1 MANNFVERLIGKK
14 TVIKLSMTVLLS
26 AAAIYGGAVIC
37 KSSAIFIETEKLGVE
52 SSNVSQVETDFTVDG
67 ITYHIESGNKVSVVA
82 VYADME
88 VIDIRKH
95 VEYNGQKY
103 EVGSIS
109 SRAFWSCKQ
118 RMKVLNLPEEG
129 IILGS
134 SLDGARNLTTINNL
148 DKATILKS
156 ELRSFFQNCVNLV
169 DVKLPE
175 SLTEIGEE
183 MFFNCASLQSID
195 IGKNVENIGRKAF
208 CGCVNLETVNIASGS
223 VLKTVGEESFGGCTA
238 LEHVNIAPDS
248 VIEKIEMGAF
258 AACKRLKGF
267 VLPRSVKEIGD
278 LAFMDCDALSSV
290 NVREDV
296 KIGRCSFPKSCKVIG
311 AKCVY
316 DESLEE
322 QNKQLEDF
330 VEGVLKSEAEKGRN
344 LNEPVNNEILDR
356 VLYKYAPKT
365 KDGKSAI
372 DVPEVVSQE
381 DFDKGKEGKLVLYR
395 GQNGLKKCGK
405 LVMTSEEANEK
416 FKRGPFYFPLELN
429 GIYCTRGQDHART
442 YGRTLQFYFKDEP
455 KIITDQETSII
466 VAFYKY
472 RHMENSLKGEDC
484 DQAPFL
490 MLLKNLGIGTM
501 QEKTFIPRALGYDVQ
516 WDITGDGI
524 GRDGDCTKGM
534 LTTQY
539 EVFYRS
545 KLVVCEED
553 LPGLSE
559 EVRVETL

>member
-1 MANNFVERLIGKK
+1 
-14 TVIKLSMTVLLS
+14 
-26 AAAIYGGAVIC
+26 
-37 KSSAIFIETEKLGVE
+37 
-52 SSNVSQVETDFTVDG
+52 
-67 ITYHIESGNKVSVVA
+67 
-82 VYADME
+82 
-88 VIDIRKH
+88 
-95 VEYNGQKY
+95 
-103 EVGSIS
+103 
-109 SRAFWSCKQ
+109 
-118 RMKVLNLPEEG
+118 
-129 IILGS
+129 
-134 SLDGARNLTTINNL
+134 
-148 DKATILKS
+148 
-156 ELRSFFQNCVNLV
+156 
-169 DVKLPE
+169 
-175 SLTEIGEE
+175 
-183 MFFNCASLQSID
+183 
-195 IGKNVENIGRKAF
+195 
-208 CGCVNLETVNIASGS
+208 
-223 VLKTVGEESFGGCTA
+223 
-238 LEHVNIAPDS
+238 
-248 VIEKIEMGAF
+248 
-258 AACKRLKGF
+258 
-267 VLPRSVKEIGD
+267 
-278 LAFMDCDALSSV
+278 MDCDALSSV

-356 VLYKYAPKT
+356 VLYEYAPKT

-372 DVPEVVSQE
+372 
-381 DFDKGKEGKLVLYR
+381 
-395 GQNGLKKCGK
+395 
-405 LVMTSEEANEK
+405 
-416 FKRGPFYFPLELN
+416 
-429 GIYCTRGQDHART
+429 
-442 YGRTLQFYFKDEP
+442 DEP

-490 MLLKNLGIGTM
+490 ILLKNLGIGTM